1 MPHVELILIGIGS
14 CIVFDVWQRIS
25 QILTSIPPSNWTLVG
40 RWFIG
45 LMSNGHLIAR
55 QLSQQPE
62 KKHET
67 PTGWVVHYAVG
78 IVYAY
83 VLFILVQLGILEPT
97 ITHGLVFGV
106 ASVLVPWLFFMPAMG
121 NGIMASKMLNPKV
134 ACALTLMRH
143 SLFGLSVGVGFS
155 MLIF

>member
-1 MPHVELILIGIGS
+1 MCGDAQMPHFELILIGIGS
-14 CIVFDVWQRIS
+14 CIVFDVWQRIF
-25 QILTSIPPSNWTLVG
+25 QIFTSIPPSNWTLVG

-45 LMSNGHLIAR
+45 LISNGQLIAS

-62 KKHET
+62 AKHET

-83 VLFILVQLGILEPT
+83 VLFILVQLGIFEPT

-106 ASVLVPWLFFMPAMG
+106 ASVLVPWLFSRP
-121 NGIMASKMLNPKV
+121 N
-134 ACALTLMRH
+134 
-143 SLFGLSVGVGFS
+143 
-155 MLIF
+155 